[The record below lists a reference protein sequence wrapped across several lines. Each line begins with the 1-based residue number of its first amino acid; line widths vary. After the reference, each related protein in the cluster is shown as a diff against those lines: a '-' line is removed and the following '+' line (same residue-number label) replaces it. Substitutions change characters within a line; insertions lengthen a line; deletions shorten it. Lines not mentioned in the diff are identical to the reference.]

1 MEAWLL
7 VGSLDWT
14 EGGCVT
20 ALGPGAGL
28 GPSHATVPRP
38 TKIRFHIYTLHDL
51 IGDELELNI
60 VPFLTVLL

>member
-28 GPSHATVPRP
+28 GPGHA
-38 TKIRFHIYTLHDL
+38 TKIRCHIYTLHDF
-51 IGDELELNI
+51 IGEELEFNI
-60 VPFLTVLL
+60 N